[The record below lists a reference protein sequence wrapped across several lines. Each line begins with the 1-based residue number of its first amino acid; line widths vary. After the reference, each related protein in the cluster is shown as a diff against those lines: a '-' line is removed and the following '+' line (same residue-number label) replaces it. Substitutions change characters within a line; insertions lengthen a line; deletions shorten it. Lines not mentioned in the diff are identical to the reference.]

1 MLVNLFDRSTSFY
14 DKLNSKKNLVSF
26 EKIGVLLA
34 VMAFLGHL
42 GMIAWNRNLPIL
54 IPFMEDLI
62 SKNYLSAIYTPF
74 SILLYYEVYL
84 LILAIPNSITKAIG
98 KQFEIISLI
107 IIRDVFKDLSYLG
120 ENSFDMAHPDILYPV
135 MIDMVGAL
143 IMFLLVGIFYHL
155 NRNKI
160 GLQQVKSLAKFVKF
174 KKLISLLLTVIFLA
188 PVSYTHLTLPTKA

>member
-1 MLVNLFDRSTSFY
+1 
-14 DKLNSKKNLVSF
+14 
-26 EKIGVLLA
+26 
-34 VMAFLGHL
+34 
-42 GMIAWNRNLPIL
+42 
-54 IPFMEDLI
+54 MEDLI

-120 ENSFDMAHPDILYPV
+120 ENSFDMAHPDVLYPV

-143 IMFLLVGIFYHL
+143 IMFLLVDVFYHL

-160 GLQQVKSLAKFVKF
+160 GLHPIKSLSKFVKL

-188 PVSYTHLTLPTKA
+188 LSIFHFFDWINILITHDYTT